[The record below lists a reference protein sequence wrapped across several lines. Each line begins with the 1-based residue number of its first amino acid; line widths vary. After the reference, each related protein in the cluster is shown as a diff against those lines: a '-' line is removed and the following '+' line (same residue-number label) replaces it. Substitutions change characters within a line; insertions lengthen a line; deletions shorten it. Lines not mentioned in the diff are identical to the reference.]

1 MGARDGGSGSPCCC
15 SLCLRRRVSG
25 PCARWSAAV
34 GQRRGTGRAR
44 GRAGRDRDQLRSAVP
59 RLDRAGVAGLVCA
72 PARPV
77 AVQPQAARAGG
88 VDRERAAAACSLA
101 GQRRSAPQRRHLD
114 RGRQLSR
121 LCSAERVAG
130 FVRYGYAKS
139 QHRYLYGV
147 RLVLLTD
154 TRGLPL
160 GYTIVPAS
168 EKEYEPLADLL
179 TGTPAEVV
187 VADKG
192 LWGRGYR
199 KRLAASGTALL
210 TPRQDTHRRQ
220 PPP

>member
-1 MGARDGGSGSPCCC
+1 M
-15 SLCLRRRVSG
+15 
-25 PCARWSAAV
+25 
-34 GQRRGTGRAR
+34 
-44 GRAGRDRDQLRSAVP
+44 
-59 RLDRAGVAGLVCA
+59 
-72 PARPV
+72 
-77 AVQPQAARAGG
+77 
-88 VDRERAAAACSLA
+88 
-101 GQRRSAPQRRHLD
+101 
-114 RGRQLSR
+114 
-121 LCSAERVAG
+121 
-130 FVRYGYAKS
+130 
-139 QHRYLYGV
+139 